1 MDRTA
6 AEEDLLMGALL
17 RIPYT
22 VVAEATNQGLS
33 DAGFGDVRVSHLA
46 VLQPLWLHRGG
57 VRLTDLA
64 ALAQMTKPSMAYLV
78 NHLEAHGYVER
89 VADPLDGRAQR
100 VRATERGLE
109 VTRLVREIAR
119 RTEAHWEQLIG
130 EEQIV
135 QLKRLLGALVDAVR
149 RAEPEAPER
158 PA

>member
-1 MDRTA
+1 MNKTA
-6 AEEDLLMGALL
+6 TDEELLMGALL

-46 VLQPLWLHRGG
+46 VLQPLWLRREG
-57 VRLTDLA
+57 VRVTDLA
-64 ALAQMTKPSMAYLV
+64 ALAQMTKPSMTYLV

-119 RTEAHWEQLIG
+119 QIEVEWEQLIG
-130 EEQIV
+130 KEQIG
-135 QLKRLLGALVDAVR
+135 QLKGLLGALVDAVR
-149 RAEPEAPER
+149 RATPDTPTH